1 MNIRHSR
8 FSLLSLLLIL
18 LSACGGGSS
27 TTDVPDVVLPP
38 VSVTIDVEVTGNV
51 TDVITGDAVNTATL
65 TFLSNGTSTNE
76 VRLLDTDF
84 TRVSEITALFGAF
97 SFGFDS
103 NVAIDS
109 VTILVEADGY
119 LSQSINFDIA
129 NASASNTLVFPLVP
143 ETTSGLNVTELSE
156 TVDASGAVTST
167 VNLNANTPNG
177 GATVSIPSGVVLQ
190 DAQNNPVTGAIDF
203 QVVGIDSEAVDDES
217 VGIASLLPPGLQDPT
232 STLLF
237 TPVAATIVKLTDA
250 NGQAVKRFS
259 SPITITMRVPSSRNV
274 EEGDALALKSF
285 DELTGV
291 WTTEP
296 QVLTVG
302 ARVDGFYPVTFQ
314 IDHLTMFAI
323 GRQVRDDVCA
333 AGTTTFNF
341 TGDAAVAGLVAN
353 ISRSVSG
360 VTSTTL
366 VNDQSTF
373 VLNDTQSA
381 SETLTISVTD
391 SQGRSWGRIEGATAC
406 GAVSV
411 PLINPSATVTED
423 LNVTAVC
430 AEDNTVF
437 TRDTAAIVIYRLAN
451 SNDAFA
457 TATHEGG

>member
-1 MNIRHSR
+1 MNIRHFR

-84 TRVSEITALFGAF
+84 TQVSEITALFGAF

-119 LSQSINFDIA
+119 LSQSVNFDIA

-143 ETTSGLNVTELSE
+143 ETTSGLNVTELNE

-237 TPVAATIVKLTDA
+237 TP
-250 NGQAVKRFS
+250 GC
-259 SPITITMRVPSSRNV
+259 
-274 EEGDALALKSF
+274 G
-285 DELTGV
+285 
-291 WTTEP
+291 
-296 QVLTVG
+296 
-302 ARVDGFYPVTFQ
+302 
-314 IDHLTMFAI
+314 
-323 GRQVRDDVCA
+323 
-333 AGTTTFNF
+333 
-341 TGDAAVAGLVAN
+341 
-353 ISRSVSG
+353 
-360 VTSTTL
+360 
-366 VNDQSTF
+366 ND
-373 VLNDTQSA
+373 
-381 SETLTISVTD
+381 
-391 SQGRSWGRIEGATAC
+391 C
-406 GAVSV
+406 
-411 PLINPSATVTED
+411 
-423 LNVTAVC
+423 
-430 AEDNTVF
+430 
-437 TRDTAAIVIYRLAN
+437 
-451 SNDAFA
+451 
-457 TATHEGG
+457 